1 MKTDLIDKWT
11 KTVKVHAQ
19 YFEAEAKY
27 KRGIELGKGKFSTV
41 YLAQKQ
47 EMTTPGDQ
55 EEDLA
60 MKFIDKKSLTRKERD
75 FLRDEI

>member
-1 MKTDLIDKWT
+1 
-11 KTVKVHAQ
+11 VKVHAQ
-19 YFEAEAKY
+19 YFEADAKY

-47 EMTTPGDQ
+47 EMTPGDQ

-60 MKFIDKKSLTRKERD
+60 MKFIDKKSLSRKERD